1 MRVEY
6 AVTGAGA
13 RDDGDG
19 GAGGDEEGER
29 VDVEDA
35 DQIGA
40 EIRDHEVF
48 VRRIETYLMWVR
60 KGLLR
65 LETRW
70 ASEVECLKRREEGRR
85 RVKRPRG
92 ECMSVVRDG

>member
-1 MRVEY
+1 
-6 AVTGAGA
+6 
-13 RDDGDG
+13 
-19 GAGGDEEGER
+19 
-29 VDVEDA
+29 
-35 DQIGA
+35 
-40 EIRDHEVF
+40 
-48 VRRIETYLMWVR
+48 LMWVR